1 MDIAT
6 IVGLIAALGL
16 IVASILV
23 GGGSFASFFDIPSM
37 LVVVGGAIAA
47 ALIAFPLKSFL
58 GVFKVGLKCV
68 LNKSEDVEQIIKEIV
83 GLAEI
88 ARKDGILAL
97 EGKIEEIE
105 HPFIKMAIQMAVD
118 GSPPEVIED
127 VLRIEVRS
135 LAKRHSDGK
144 SVMDQLGR
152 FAPAYGMIGTLMG
165 LIMMLSNMDD
175 PSSIG
180 TGMAVALITTLYGAI
195 VSNVFFLPFAEK
207 LGFMNKQELMV
218 LEIAIRGIMAIQAGE
233 KPRVIEQKLYTF
245 LHPSSRPV
253 ED

>member
-6 IVGLIAALGL
+6 IIGLIAALGL

-23 GGGSFASFFDIPSM
+23 GGGSFSSFFDIPSL
-37 LVVVGGAIAA
+37 LVVIGGAIAA
-47 ALIAFPLKSFL
+47 ALISFPLKSFL

-68 LNKSEDVEQIIKEIV
+68 MNKSEDVQEIIQEIV

-97 EGKIEEIE
+97 EEKIGDIK

-118 GSPPEVIED
+118 GATPEVIED
-127 VLRIEVRS
+127 VLRIEVKS
-135 LAKRHSDGK
+135 LAKRHADGK
-144 SVMDQLGR
+144 SIMDQLGR

-180 TGMAVALITTLYGAI
+180 AGMAVALITTLYGAI

-207 LGFMNKQELMV
+207 LGFMNKQELTI

-233 KPRVIEQKLYTF
+233 KPRVIEQKLNTY
-245 LHPSSRPV
+245 LHPSSRPT
-253 ED
+253 EE